1 VAKKG
6 RFKDLFFISKDGRTK
21 INLATVD
28 HYGEIVETVLA
39 RSPNLTKVD
48 LLDYTE
54 NKFENIQDREQ
65 FFWRKQPNYDIIN
78 RAKARAEENHKR
90 LENQKA

>member
-1 VAKKG
+1 
-6 RFKDLFFISKDGRTK
+6 
-21 INLATVD
+21 
-28 HYGEIVETVLA
+28 
-39 RSPNLTKVD
+39 VD